1 MAKYSLKEALFIA
14 SKHTT
19 VTDRNALRMIKDVF
33 DGEVVAPPCDTGEWH
48 KGKTFI
54 VEDSKES
61 GCERNIIQ

>member
-33 DGEVVAPPCDTGEWH
+33 DGEVVAPSYDTKEWY
-48 KGKTFI
+48 KDKTFI
-54 VEDSKES
+54 VEE
-61 GCERNIIQ
+61 EA